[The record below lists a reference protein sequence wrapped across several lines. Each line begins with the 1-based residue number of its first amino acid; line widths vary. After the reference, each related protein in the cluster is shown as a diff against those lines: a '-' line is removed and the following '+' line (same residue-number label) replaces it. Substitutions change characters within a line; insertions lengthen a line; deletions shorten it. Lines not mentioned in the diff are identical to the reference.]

1 MSDTSTI
8 TTNNRWSIIATA
20 VAFDVLGLVPLVG
33 WLINGL
39 GYVVI
44 YSWLWWHGLSP
55 VEAFQNAESNWLWFF
70 VEWGLYFAGFS
81 FIPGLTL
88 NAYTS
93 VNMLNIENP
102 KEASDTDLDE

>member
-8 TTNNRWSIIATA
+8 TTNTRWSIIATA
-20 VAFDVLGLVPLVG
+20 AVFDVLGLVPLVG
-33 WLINGL
+33 WLINAF
-39 GYVVI
+39 GYMVI
-44 YSWLWWHGLSP
+44 YSWLWWHGLNP
-55 VEAFQNAESNWLWFF
+55 VEAFQKAESNWLWFL

-93 VNMLNIENP
+93 VNMLNTET
-102 KEASDTDLDE
+102 KTEAGDRLSE